1 MMKCPHDVLVI
12 LDCCDAGL
20 AAACSQERYDQG
32 PPATTR
38 KELIGACGWG
48 VDAGYHMSPALA
60 EVIREHFPEP
70 ESSMSTP
77 TLIRRM
83 NESLVKEWKDGNK
96 EQPTQGVHYLL
107 QRNSEDK
114 MILPNLNPQARTRA

>member
-48 VDAGYHMSPALA
+48 VDAGYHMSPALSK
-60 EVIREHFPEP
+60 VIEEGFPRA

-83 NESLVKEWKDGNK
+83 NNLLAKKLKDGK
-96 EQPTQGVHYLL
+96 TGQPTQGVHYLL

-114 MILPNLNPQARTRA
+114 MILPNLKPQAHTQA